1 VDKRV
6 TSAALQAIAGL
17 PRDFSAT
24 HILRG
29 AGAIHLVEQG
39 FQSCFEKDTTVGVNW
54 HLLDADRAW
63 LYCKA
68 WMNLTRGISKSW
80 PLELLDPLWKLR
92 DLEGNSDAAAIASS
106 VVAVSE
112 SSLEAHLAQWDLV
125 TYLHKYATGKVKLSR
140 STVCWLLDSIT
151 ESFIHWE
158 IPIAVIERAQLSS
171 RAVPV
176 LLRLLRL
183 TEDLPT
189 SHIRSAT
196 ALALYSFTS
205 GPVDW
210 DIYKSEDL
218 RRMRYCEVML
228 ISLSKI
234 AVTPGQFGVTDPLLD
249 IAAQELSKLASLA
262 VDHSN
267 QLSPLLKDLA
277 MSSLFH
283 LFITGRIAAGAL
295 SDIALADVV
304 HLLNHIPRIPSEH
317 QPVMVEILVDVLER
331 SSHPDLMSWSVR
343 LLKKLLTGAPI
354 SLVGVFTGRGGIN
367 AILRTVKGGAISHRQ
382 LQVDSWQTLCIC
394 MNASIT
400 LGNLQYEPP
409 SSLSAAIR
417 NQYNAIFQ
425 SDFFETFCSA
435 ITSRPWWLFEVSD
448 SWIPTLANLC
458 RIRPNESVWRTV
470 IKVVRDAN
478 AKTRDHDRI
487 SETLYEMENILQLN
501 QNINNSVVIERT
513 LDDDGI
519 GVITM
524 LEQRSEVRSQL
535 IE

>member
-17 PRDFSAT
+17 PRSFSAT
-24 HILRG
+24 HILRE
-29 AGAIHLVEQG
+29 AGALHLVEQG
-39 FQSCFEKDTTVGVNW
+39 FQSCFEKDTAVGVNW

-68 WMNLTRGISKSW
+68 WMNLTRGLTKPW
-80 PLELLDPLWKLR
+80 PSELLDPLGKLR

-112 SSLEAHLAQWDLV
+112 SSLNAHMAQWDLV
-125 TYLHKYATGKVKLSR
+125 AYLSKYATGKVKLSR

-205 GPVDW
+205 GPVSW
-210 DIYKSEDL
+210 DVYKSEDL
-218 RRMRYCEVML
+218 RRVRYCEVML
-228 ISLSKI
+228 MSLSKI
-234 AVTPGQFGVTDPLLD
+234 AVTPGQFGVTDFLLD
-249 IAAQELSKLASLA
+249 ITAQELSKLASLA
-262 VDHSN
+262 VDN
-267 QLSPLLKDLA
+267 QLSPVLKDLGI
-277 MSSLFH
+277 SSLFH
-283 LFITGRIAAGAL
+283 LFIAGRVAAGAL
-295 SDIALADVV
+295 SDAALADVV
-304 HLLNHIPRIPSEH
+304 HLLNQIPRIPPEH
-317 QPVMVEILVDVLER
+317 QPMMVETLVDILER
-331 SSHPDLMSWSVR
+331 STHPDLMSWSVR

-367 AILRTVKGGAISHRQ
+367 AVLRTVKRGAIPHRQ
-382 LQVDSWQTLCIC
+382 LHVDSWQTLCIC

-409 SSLSAAIR
+409 SSLSAAIG
-417 NQYNAIFQ
+417 NQINAIFQ

-435 ITSRPWWLFEVSD
+435 ITLRPLWLFEVSD
-448 SWIPTLANLC
+448 IWIPTLANLC
-458 RIRPNESVWRTV
+458 RIRSNESIWRTV

-478 AKTRDHDRI
+478 ARTQDRLRI
-487 SETLYEMENILQLN
+487 SETLHEMESILQRN
-501 QNINNSVVIERT
+501 QNINNSVIAERT

-524 LEQRSEVRSQL
+524 LEQRSEIRPPN
-535 IE
+535 